1 MHLENDPPKDWGAW
15 VQRALVLTGWE
26 PQGVGIPGDGIG
38 EPLAVDLASGIF
50 LRGHSLLWS
59 QPRQADKRTESPF
72 IHRGAF
78 GSPETLKPGLR
89 QAGSASPAGAEMDSR
104 QRENLGPG
112 ASRSQ
117 AAGPGVMGRRQLSG
131 ADNGPPE
138 PPPWSQLPSPATPPW
153 GGGRF

>member
-1 MHLENDPPKDWGAW
+1 M
-15 VQRALVLTGWE
+15 
-26 PQGVGIPGDGIG
+26 
-38 EPLAVDLASGIF
+38 AVDLASGIF

-59 QPRQADKRTESPF
+59 QPRQADKRTERPF

-89 QAGSASPAGAEMDSR
+89 RAGSASPAGAEMDSR

-131 ADNGPPE
+131 AGNGPPE

-153 GGGRF
+153 GRREVLRLRLHLFTYSFTHSSSQRYLLSTYYVPGGYCFKHTPW